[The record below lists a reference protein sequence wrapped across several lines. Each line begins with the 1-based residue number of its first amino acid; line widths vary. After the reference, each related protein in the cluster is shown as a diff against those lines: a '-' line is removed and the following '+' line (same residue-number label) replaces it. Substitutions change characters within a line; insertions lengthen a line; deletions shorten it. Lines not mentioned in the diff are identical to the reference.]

1 MHTADDR
8 PSQMAR
14 QNLHAAFGTM
24 VAASAAPY
32 GYTVSIWSSGAVL
45 MNHHGTPGVFEVFAF
60 AVGAL
65 TGFALLGIL
74 AHRALAQGE
83 PMGHGRDRVVV
94 GMLHWFAVGAA
105 VGAAALLAKIHGW
118 VAWPLGSFAA
128 TTLYLLG
135 ASAQL
140 ALVAARN
147 RRTVASSRR

>member
-1 MHTADDR
+1 MDTTNDTPSRTA
-8 PSQMAR
+8 Q

-45 MNHHGTPGVFEVFAF
+45 MDHHGTPSVFDVFAF
-60 AVGAL
+60 AIGAL
-65 TGFALLGIL
+65 SGFALLGML
-74 AHRALAQGE
+74 AHGSLAQGE
-83 PMGHGRDRVVV
+83 PIGHGRDRVVA

-105 VGAAALLAKIHGW
+105 VGAAALLAKIDGW

-147 RRTVASSRR
+147 RRGVASPRR